1 MRSLGLLLLIVMA
14 VSTLCGLGT
23 WQLYRL
29 DWKTDLVNDRN
40 LGLSEPRLLITEEY
54 KSNLDNIDWKRVE
67 ASGDWLDPTLILGN
81 RARAGVRGLEYVK
94 ALRISEGHA
103 VLVNLGW
110 SREVHKDLVLA
121 DIDELFVGSES
132 VKGLAIDRSQITAS
146 KTKDGLWTKF
156 SPLSMTTEFP
166 STQLLNWTITEG
178 SLDGDFT
185 SRSKLLK
192 NGFTPY
198 INTTPHLEY
207 ALTWF
212 GIAGVLLIVVF
223 VRLRNSNKKPK
234 VE

>member
-1 MRSLGLLLLIVMA
+1 MNNS
-14 VSTLCGLGT
+14 
-23 WQLYRL
+23 
-29 DWKTDLVNDRN
+29 
-40 LGLSEPRLLITEEY
+40 
-54 KSNLDNIDWKRVE
+54 
-67 ASGDWLDPTLILGN
+67 
-81 RARAGVRGLEYVK
+81 
-94 ALRISEGHA
+94 
-103 VLVNLGW
+103 
-110 SREVHKDLVLA
+110 
-121 DIDELFVGSES
+121 DIDKLFVGSES
-132 VKGLAIDRSQITAS
+132 VKGLAINRSQITAS

-166 STQLLNWTITEG
+166 STQLLSWTITEG

-223 VRLRNSNKKPK
+223 FRLRNSNKKPK
-234 VE
+234 LD

>member
-1 MRSLGLLLLIVMA
+1 M
-14 VSTLCGLGT
+14 
-23 WQLYRL
+23 
-29 DWKTDLVNDRN
+29 
-40 LGLSEPRLLITEEY
+40 
-54 KSNLDNIDWKRVE
+54 
-67 ASGDWLDPTLILGN
+67 ILGN

-132 VKGLAIDRSQITAS
+132 VKGLAINRSQITAN

-166 STQLLNWTITEG
+166 STQLLSWTITEG

-192 NGFTPY
+192 NGFTPF

-223 VRLRNSNKKPK
+223 FRLRNSNKKPK
-234 VE
+234 VD